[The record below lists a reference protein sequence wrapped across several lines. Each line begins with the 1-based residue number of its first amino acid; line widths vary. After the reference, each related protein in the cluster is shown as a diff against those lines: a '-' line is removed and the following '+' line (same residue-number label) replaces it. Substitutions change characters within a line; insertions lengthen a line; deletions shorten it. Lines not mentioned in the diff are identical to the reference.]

1 MRTAVIS
8 DSFSG
13 RSINLH
19 VNSKQLD
26 SINNPVSSRWEWLTD
41 YQRKKIESFFGKTAA
56 YYTTIEFL

>member
-1 MRTAVIS
+1 MKTVVIS

-26 SINNPVSSRWEWLTD
+26 SINNPVCSRWEWLTH
-41 YQRKKIESFFGKTAA
+41 YQRKKIESFFGEMAA
-56 YYTTIEFL
+56 YYTTIEVL